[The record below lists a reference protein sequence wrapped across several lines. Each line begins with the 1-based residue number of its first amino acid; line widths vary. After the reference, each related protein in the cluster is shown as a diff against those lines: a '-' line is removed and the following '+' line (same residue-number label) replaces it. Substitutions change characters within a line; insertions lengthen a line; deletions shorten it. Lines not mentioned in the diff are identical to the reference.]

1 MQAKLARMP
10 TRRPVASPHN
20 RAMNSPTAFSLRD
33 MAFAL
38 FIVVS
43 WGLNF
48 VVMKFGLAH
57 LTPFQMGVA
66 RYLMAALPL
75 VLLIR
80 PHGLPAKWVL
90 MYGIAQGIGQFGFL
104 FTALKLGMTA
114 SLASVL
120 MQTQVFFTAL
130 FGMLFLHE
138 RLRGVQW
145 LGLGL
150 AAAALACFATHFTSN
165 HAASTSV
172 TLLAFVLNL
181 CAAASWA
188 LSNVVARKA
197 QEESGQYDPLAFVVW
212 SSVVPIA
219 PFIALSAWMDTGSVV
234 KVAQSLLNA
243 PLSAWLA
250 AAYLGW
256 IATIAAY
263 AMWTALLK
271 RHTAN
276 RVAPLSLGVP
286 VVGIAAGMLILNE
299 SVSPWQWAGVV
310 FVGAALVSVLFGERI
325 LRNIRV

>member
-1 MQAKLARMP
+1 M
-10 TRRPVASPHN
+10 
-20 RAMNSPTAFSLRD
+20 SPTPAFSLRD
-33 MAFAL
+33 IAFAL

-57 LTPFQMGVA
+57 LTPFQLGAA
-66 RYLMAALPL
+66 RYLLAALPL

-80 PHGLPAKWVL
+80 PQGLPAKWVL
-90 MYGIAQGIGQFGFL
+90 IYGITQGIGQFGFL
-104 FTALKLGMTA
+104 FTALKVGMTA

-130 FGMLFLHE
+130 FGMLFLQE
-138 RLRGVQW
+138 RLRTHQW

-150 AAAALACFATHFTSN
+150 AAGGLACFATHFASS
-165 HAASTSV
+165 HAQSTSV
-172 TLLAFVLNL
+172 TLLAFALNL

-197 QEESGQYDPLAFVVW
+197 QESSQHYDPLAFVVW
-212 SSVVPIA
+212 SSVVPIL
-219 PFIALSAWMDTGSVV
+219 PFILLSAWMETGHPLAVIH
-234 KVAQSLLNA
+234 QLLQA
-243 PLSAWLA
+243 PWSAWLA

-271 RHTAN
+271 RHAAN

-286 VVGIAAGMLILNE
+286 VVGIAAGMLLLDE
-299 SVSPWQWAGVV
+299 SVSPWQWAGVG
-310 FVGAALVSVLFGERI
+310 FVGAALLCSLFGAQI
-325 LRNIRV
+325 LRRIRV